1 MPDIVLTRLNQDAM
15 EFYCNCNESD
25 TYNVFKYTIDNDI
38 DRVISVDLELKP
50 YIYLDMMKTGRYS
63 FWCENEDGKK
73 SEKFDLNFKG
83 QSKREYFDKIYPNR
97 DDKENYII
105 NSIDSR
111 DYMVELYKKFLKSE
125 NEIEKKTIAKI
136 LNSVILNMNESVR
149 RFNWNNSSI
158 DLRCSTSYV
167 STIDFSL
174 ANNMFLYGT
183 EIDVEFADID
193 TKIENDLQYKWNLLI
208 SKKYDSIKDKLVFD
222 FNPGLYRIKLYSYG
236 EVARYFYFFAS
247 ELENRNETFLQ
258 ELEVNRT
265 KKENKIPKY
274 DFDLLDEIANNDPD
288 LVETIAMLDIFNAPR
303 LQMFQNLSVYQDKYE
318 AALIAEVEDI
328 YSFSED
334 TGIKLY
340 LACYS
345 EEDYMKPEYS
355 PIMIDIDASRIK
367 IDRELAA
374 KLDVIFYNE
383 KYYFR
388 VEDGNRN
395 IISNTCV
402 VDLNNTTEKNLY
414 NDIYNGLFYDTL
426 STKLHE
432 IVNKG
437 RASREYWNTI
447 KEVIDKYKQLE
458 NVSLKDMT
466 EYIIE
471 SIMEREMDL
480 GAILPSILDFDF
492 IYRRE
497 KDRNFFNKRISKR
510 AYWTHVIP
518 EGDYIVKVIEID
530 KKKVDVKYLY
540 QPNKAQEIY
549 YRNCDYMII
558 QLIDPRTYK
567 RSGWT
572 LYDNVTNPNVTI
584 EKHESS
590 LEVEIING
598 L

>member
-38 DRVISVDLELKP
+38 DRVTSVDLELKP

-63 FWCENEDGKK
+63 FWCENEDGEK

-97 DDKENYII
+97 NDKENYII

-111 DYMVELYKKFLKSE
+111 DYMIELYKKFLKSE

-136 LNSVILNMNESVR
+136 LNSVVLNMNENIR

-158 DLRCSTSYV
+158 DLRCDTSYV

-183 EIDVEFADID
+183 EIDIEFADIN
-193 TKIENDLQYKWNLLI
+193 TKIENELQYKWNLLT
-208 SKKYDSIKDKLVFD
+208 SKKYDSVKDKLIFD

-236 EVARYFYFFAS
+236 EVVRYFYFFAS
-247 ELENRNETFLQ
+247 RLENRNETFLR
-258 ELEVNRT
+258 ELEVSQT

-274 DFDLLDEIANNDPD
+274 DFDLPDEITGDNPD

-303 LQMFQNLSVYQDKYE
+303 LQMFQNLSIYQDKYE
-318 AALIAEVEDI
+318 EALIAEVEDI
-328 YSFSED
+328 YSFSKD
-334 TGIKLY
+334 IGMKLY

-345 EEDYMKPEYS
+345 EEDYVKPEYS
-355 PIMIDIDASRIK
+355 PIMIDINASRIK
-367 IDRELAA
+367 IDRELTA
-374 KLDVIFYNE
+374 KLDIIFYNE

-388 VEDGNRN
+388 IEDDNRN
-395 IISNTCV
+395 IVSNTCV
-402 VDLNNTTEKNLY
+402 VDLNNTTEKVLY

-432 IVNKG
+432 IVNKD
-437 RASREYWNTI
+437 RVSKEYWNTI
-447 KEVIDKYKQLE
+447 KEVVDKYRHLE
-458 NVSLKDMT
+458 NAILKDIT

-510 AYWTHVIP
+510 AYWTHAIP
-518 EGDYIVKVIEID
+518 EGDYIVKIIEID
-530 KKKVDVKYLY
+530 KKKVDVKYVY
-540 QPNKAQEIY
+540 DPNKVQEIY

-558 QLIDPRTYK
+558 QLIDPKTYK

-572 LYDNVTNPNVTI
+572 LYDNATNPNITI

-590 LEVEIING
+590 LEVEIVNG

>member
-38 DRVISVDLELKP
+38 DRVTSVDLELKP

-63 FWCENEDGKK
+63 FWCENEDGEK

-83 QSKREYFDKIYPNR
+83 QSKREYFDKIYPSRN
-97 DDKENYII
+97 DKENYII

-136 LNSVILNMNESVR
+136 LNSVILNMNESIR

-158 DLRCSTSYV
+158 DLRCSTSYI

-193 TKIENDLQYKWNLLI
+193 TKTENELQYKWNLLI

-236 EVARYFYFFAS
+236 EVVRYFYFFIS
-247 ELENRNETFLQ
+247 GLENRSEKFLQ

-265 KKENKIPKY
+265 KKENKITKY
-274 DFDLLDEIANNDPD
+274 DFDLSDEIAVNNPD

-318 AALIAEVEDI
+318 EALIAEVEDI
-328 YSFSED
+328 YNFSED

-367 IDRELAA
+367 IDRELTA

-388 VEDGNRN
+388 VEDDNRN

-402 VDLNNTTEKNLY
+402 VDINNTTEKILY

-426 STKLHE
+426 STKLHK

-437 RASREYWNTI
+437 RTSREYWNTI
-447 KEVIDKYKQLE
+447 KEVIDKYKHLE
-458 NVSLKDMT
+458 NAFLKDIT

-471 SIMEREMDL
+471 SMMEREMDL

-510 AYWTHVIP
+510 AYWTHAIP

-540 QPNKAQEIY
+540 EPNKAQEIY

>member
-38 DRVISVDLELKP
+38 DRVTSVDLELKP

-63 FWCENEDGKK
+63 FWCENEDGEK

-97 DDKENYII
+97 NDKENYII

-136 LNSVILNMNESVR
+136 LNLVILNMNENIR

-158 DLRCSTSYV
+158 DLRCDTSYV

-183 EIDVEFADID
+183 EIDIEFADID
-193 TKIENDLQYKWNLLI
+193 TKVENELQYKWNLLTG
-208 SKKYDSIKDKLVFD
+208 KKYDSVKDKLIFD

-236 EVARYFYFFAS
+236 EVVRYFYFFAS
-247 ELENRNETFLQ
+247 GLENRNETFLR
-258 ELEVNRT
+258 ELEVSHT

-274 DFDLLDEIANNDPD
+274 DFDLPDEIAGDNPD

-303 LQMFQNLSVYQDKYE
+303 LQMFQNLSIYQDKYE
-318 AALIAEVEDI
+318 EALIAEVEDI
-328 YSFSED
+328 YSFSKD
-334 TGIKLY
+334 TGMKLY

-345 EEDYMKPEYS
+345 EEDYVKPEYS
-355 PIMIDIDASRIK
+355 PIMIDINASRIK
-367 IDRELAA
+367 IDRELTA
-374 KLDVIFYNE
+374 KLDIVFYNE

-388 VEDGNRN
+388 IEDDNRN
-395 IISNTCV
+395 IVSNTCV
-402 VDLNNTTEKNLY
+402 VDLNNTTEEVLY
-414 NDIYNGLFYDTL
+414 NDIYSGLFYDTL

-432 IVNKG
+432 IVNKD
-437 RASREYWNTI
+437 RVSREYWNTI
-447 KEVIDKYKQLE
+447 KEVVDKYRHLE
-458 NVSLKDMT
+458 NAILKDIT

-510 AYWTHVIP
+510 TYWTHAIP
-518 EGDYIVKVIEID
+518 KGDYIVKIIEID

-540 QPNKAQEIY
+540 DPNKAQEIY

-558 QLIDPRTYK
+558 QLIDPKTYK

-572 LYDNVTNPNVTI
+572 LYDNATNPNITI

-590 LEVEIING
+590 LEVEIVNG